1 MMAVTVSYPGVYV
14 EEDASSTIS
23 ISAQPTAVPII
34 PVYGKGGGAAYKIN
48 NYLELVKS
56 MGGEDAVIKDA
67 ANVRAYFEC
76 GGGPCYIAEHSY
88 VLNLVPRYDDITL
101 IVQAG
106 DTTITTASLVDLCAP
121 GSGRFAILDGPTT
134 EITDASAAD
143 VFDAVSFAAV
153 YYPSLL
159 TGWEHTIDPS
169 AVAAGI
175 YCATDRK
182 RGVWKAPA
190 NVSLP
195 AGYTPVFKVTDDL
208 QGQYNSGKA
217 INMIRTFDNLGTVIW
232 GARTLDDSDD
242 WRYVSVRRLFNSV
255 ERDIGTAMQP
265 MVFELNNQPTWEKV
279 RSAIT
284 NYLYSLWKSGA
295 LVGGTEK
302 EAYFIEIGE
311 GITMTSD
318 DIAQGKM
325 IVKVGMSAVRPAE
338 FIVLQF
344 TQDVGQ
350 L

>member
-23 ISAQPTAVPII
+23 IS
-34 PVYGKGGGAAYKIN
+34 
-48 NYLELVKS
+48 
-56 MGGEDAVIKDA
+56 D
-67 ANVRAYFEC
+67 
-76 GGGPCYIAEHSY
+76 
-88 VLNLVPRYDDITL
+88 
-101 IVQAG
+101 
-106 DTTITTASLVDLCAP
+106 
-121 GSGRFAILDGPTT
+121 
-134 EITDASAAD
+134 
-143 VFDAVSFAAV
+143 
-153 YYPSLL
+153 
-159 TGWEHTIDPS
+159 
-169 AVAAGI
+169 
-175 YCATDRK
+175 
-182 RGVWKAPA
+182 
-190 NVSLP
+190 
-195 AGYTPVFKVTDDL
+195 
-208 QGQYNSGKA
+208 
-217 INMIRTFDNLGTVIW
+217 MIRTFDNLATVIW

-242 WRYVSVRRLFNSV
+242 WRYVSVRRHFNSV

-265 MVFELNNQPTWEKV
+265 MVFEPNNRPTWEKV

-350 L
+350 I